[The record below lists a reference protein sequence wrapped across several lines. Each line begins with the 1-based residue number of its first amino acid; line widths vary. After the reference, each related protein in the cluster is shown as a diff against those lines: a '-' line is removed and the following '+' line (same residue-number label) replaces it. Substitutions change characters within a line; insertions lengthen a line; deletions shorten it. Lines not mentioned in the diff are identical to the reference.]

1 MLLYRRDF
9 LQSSYG
15 HKQGVSKTG
24 VAVPKG
30 RGREP
35 EETPPLKQRE
45 TERGE
50 TPSRLDGAG
59 PGLGRLH
66 PGKEGQ
72 VSREHPNPCLLPH
85 C

>member
-9 LQSSYG
+9 LQSSYD

-24 VAVPKG
+24 VAVPKR

-50 TPSRLDGAG
+50 TPSRLDGQ
-59 PGLGRLH
+59 
-66 PGKEGQ
+66 GQ
-72 VSREHPNPCLLPH
+72 GWATPPRQGGARVKGAP
-85 C
+85 